1 VPFEEAPVPNQYQ
14 SLIEGL
20 HRIGAVQF
28 GEFRLKSGLLS
39 PIYVDLRLLPSAPAL
54 LKEAGR
60 HLAQAAAALT
70 FDRVAAIP
78 LGGLPIG
85 TALSLEMERP
95 LIYPRPEVKQH
106 GSKKSVEGTFHAGET
121 ALVVDDLIS
130 TGGAKLEAVA
140 QLEAEGLVVHDVL
153 VLIDRQQGGREELA
167 SAGYRLHSL
176 FTLRDLTAALEA
188 AGSVSCELAQAVR
201 DYLKGNG

>member
-1 VPFEEAPVPNQYQ
+1 MASPFQ

-20 HRIGAVQF
+20 YQIGAVQF

-39 PIYVDLRLLPSAPAL
+39 PIYVDLRLLPSSPVL
-54 LKEAGR
+54 LKEAAR
-60 HLAQAAAALT
+60 ALAHAASTLS

-85 TALSLEMERP
+85 TALTLEMERP

-106 GSKKSVEGTFHAGET
+106 GSKKSVEGAYHAGET

-130 TGGAKLEAVA
+130 TGGAKLEAVE
-140 QLEAEGLVVHDVL
+140 QLKAEGLLVRDVL

-167 SAGYRLHSL
+167 AAGLTLHAL
-176 FTLRDLTAALEA
+176 FTLLDMTAALEA
-188 AGSVSCELAQAVR
+188 AGSIGSDQAQSVR
-201 DYLKGNG
+201 QYLEGGR